1 MLFTF
6 NLAKIIKTNALLVKR
21 LQWEG
26 NMKNKNANVF
36 IIFTG
41 QAITGVV
48 VIHNLKKFPKLTPEN
63 KDLSLLHLLSINS
76 SSVSYL

>member
-1 MLFTF
+1 
-6 NLAKIIKTNALLVKR
+6 
-21 LQWEG
+21 
-26 NMKNKNANVF
+26 MKNKNANVF
-36 IIFTG
+36 IIVTG